1 MPVRKPAFSQLMT
14 RSTHVTTM
22 IAFARGSMRR
32 SWDCAV
38 HLSTFANALS
48 PARRFP

>member
-14 RSTHVTTM
+14 RSTHVMTV
-22 IAFARGSMRR
+22 IALRAVACAGS
-32 SWDCAV
+32 WFCAA

-48 PARRFP
+48 PARKLP